1 MYKFTETENQ
11 KLLWLPYNEN
21 TVNLFYDQR
30 AVISEPRE
38 EPVCW
43 SISKVEDM
51 NVKGIIR
58 LTWKQDKWNSHT
70 DYIEKDNEGNILGMY
85 CDYFRDNV
93 PIEDEDYTLIPP
105 STIHSVITYS
115 GIKPELKIKGTG
127 KKFTVTFY
135 DDDDNENKIEVLD
148 GTWKFTVRNDEDTE
162 DIDASSLIE
171 LEDIVTDDVFT
182 KQIKVKFLGGN
193 EWISKNLKV
202 WYISDTGIKAHVNVN
217 IVGL

>member
-1 MYKFTETENQ
+1 MNDISTTI
-11 KLLWLPYNEN
+11 
-21 TVNLFYDQR
+21 FYDKR
-30 AVISEPRE
+30 IAISAPIE
-38 EPVCW
+38 EPVVWKC
-43 SISKVEDM
+43 SKVEQ
-51 NVKGIIR
+51 VSPKGISH
-58 LTWKQDKWNSHT
+58 LTFAQVPWNSHS
-70 DYIEKDNEGNILGMY
+70 DYIEKDDDGYVIGIW
-85 CDYFRDNV
+85 CDYWEDN
-93 PIEDEDYTLIPP
+93 IEPQDPSLIPP

-171 LEDIVTDDVFT
+171 SEDIVTDDVFT